1 LIPNYSDPFY
11 KTVIAHAAMSNNY
24 KHLSKNISF
33 IFLISLIHLYSTCKT
48 QEYKVATNYGGNRM
62 YKEFIKKEMV
72 YPENALKNNI
82 QGTVILSFNVDPEGN
97 IINLM
102 IKQSV
107 SKEID
112 LEAMRIFNKLL
123 WEPAIYRGAYIT
135 DKKSI
140 SIKFSI
146 KKYKRWCKERGYN
159 QLQYSSNETDSSNKI
174 YNYNDL
180 DLMPEPLLNGE
191 KVKINKFIS
200 NNIDYPE
207 DAFKN
212 NVSGTVT
219 VQFIIETNGQI
230 SNVRA
235 LNVIGAGCSE
245 EAIRL
250 IKMLTWTQGFCKG
263 YAVRTRMR
271 LDITFGLKSY
281 SGYIYSPNF
290 QNNSMM

>member
-1 LIPNYSDPFY
+1 
-11 KTVIAHAAMSNNY
+11 
-24 KHLSKNISF
+24 
-33 IFLISLIHLYSTCKT
+33 
-48 QEYKVATNYGGNRM
+48 M